1 MDQTPPSAGSGRAG
15 LKRVLGL
22 TAVIGAI
29 VALSFV
35 VGRPHGDSEPVAVN
49 YLTTKGPRPD
59 GLKIFLQRGPD
70 LAILDPAT
78 ELRGGDRLRFVVRA
92 SAPRYLVV
100 RARDGAG
107 REHLLFP
114 APGAENAALVH
125 PDQALPDT
133 LAIDGT
139 PGKEIVT
146 ALFGKRAFPIGAPA
160 DDEIEAVTVDL
171 MKAR

>member
-1 MDQTPPSAGSGRAG
+1 MDQPPSAGGGRAG

-22 TAVIGAI
+22 TAGLGVVVGLA
-29 VALSFV
+29 FV
-35 VGRPHGDSEPVAVN
+35 VGRPHGDGEVVAVN
-49 YLTTKGPRPD
+49 YLATKGPRPD
-59 GLKIFLQRGPD
+59 GLKIFLQRGQE

-78 ELRGGDRLRFVVRA
+78 ELRGGDRLRLVVRA

-107 REHLLFP
+107 RERLLFP
-114 APGAENAALVH
+114 APGAATAGLVH

-133 LAIDGT
+133 LAIDDT
-139 PGKEIVT
+139 PGKAIVT
-146 ALFGKRAFPIGAPA
+146 ALFGKQPFSIDARA
-160 DDEIEAVTVDL
+160 DDQIVAVTIDL